1 MSTGAP
7 VATEPN
13 VPSAHRLAASLTEAL
28 GTDLESRVL
37 VEPAPTTILP
47 AGGTADGVAVS
58 LSGGEAHRALVVAAA
73 DLAPGGAAE
82 PATGFLAA
90 AASALE
96 AWARGHGAAVTAS
109 VPVVTPEAVA
119 EVFELGHDDA
129 LDAIALDLDGRHV
142 ATVAVL
148 GRIAEPA
155 PAPGPAPA
163 PTTAAAPAPTAPTSP
178 AATAA
183 APAPEEPIGARS
195 PLSLLADVEMTV
207 TAELG
212 RTRMNVS
219 ELLTLGPGSVVELDR
234 AAGSPADL
242 LVNGTPVA
250 RGEVVVV
257 DEEYAI
263 RVTEILGTNEV

>member
-1 MSTGAP
+1 MNPG
-7 VATEPN
+7 VATAASAPT
-13 VPSAHRLAASLTEAL
+13 AHRLAAILAEAL
-28 GTDLESRVL
+28 DAGLAGRALAD
-37 VEPAPTTILP
+37 PAVTSILP
-47 AGGTADGVAVS
+47 IDGADGVVVT
-58 LSGGEAHRALVVAAA
+58 LSGGAAHRALVVASPRLT
-73 DLAPGGAAE
+73 DRSTDPT
-82 PATGFLAA
+82 TGFLPH

-96 AWARGHGAAVTAS
+96 AWARGHGAAVTGS
-109 VPVVTPEAVA
+109 VPVASPDAVA
-119 EVFELGHDDA
+119 QVFEPGTDDVM
-129 LDAIALDLDGRHV
+129 DAIALDLDGVHV

-148 GRIAEPA
+148 FRVDPAVPPEPASPEDHVASPEASVTEPASAEPLA
-155 PAPGPAPA
+155 ARS
-163 PTTAAAPAPTAPTSP
+163 AAPESVA
-178 AATAA
+178 
-183 APAPEEPIGARS
+183 ARS

-219 ELLTLGPGSVVELDR
+219 DLLNLGPGSVVELDR

-263 RVTEILGTNEV
+263 RVTEILGTGEV